1 MHFCYACS
9 ARSSA
14 ARITTRAPTSHL
26 CMRRCT
32 TASLP
37 CLAAL
42 SQLQSLDAS
51 RCCALRDISGLSR
64 CGQLLSL
71 DLTWCRTIELLAC
84 SSRGRCCEMEGIT
97 HFRLRLCTRCGPGW
111 TASARTPSGSAA
123 RSVVVQPTSWC
134 RAWNA
139 MLLPCHQQ
147 RTSSH
152 LPQQD
157 LQHGS
162 CAQRQSAGR
171 ARARSACL
179 AGKRH
184 TSKSLQPW

>member
-71 DLTWCRTIELLAC
+71 DLTWCWSISSLEPLVGC
-84 SSRGRCCEMEGIT
+84 SRLVRLQLRGV
-97 HFRLRLCTRCGPGW
+97 P
-111 TASARTPSGSAA
+111 PD
-123 RSVVVQPTSWC
+123 V
-134 RAWNA
+134 
-139 MLLPCHQQ
+139 
-147 RTSSH
+147 
-152 LPQQD
+152 D
-157 LQHGS
+157 LQPLLTVGS
-162 CAQRQSAGR
+162 DALVVS
-171 ARARSACL
+171 L
-179 AGKRH
+179 A
-184 TSKSLQPW
+184 